1 MKSYRVQ
8 VNGKSYEVEVEE
20 VAERAAAPAA
30 PSKPAAPAQKPTSP
44 PVQIVPAAAGDEV
57 IISPMTGKIVS
68 VEVKQGQAV
77 KEGDLIFILEAMKME
92 NDILCGRA
100 GTVKEIRVT
109 GNALVNTGDVLAI
122 IG

>member
-1 MKSYRVQ
+1 MKRYRVQ

-20 VAERAAAPAA
+20 VAERATAPAA
-30 PSKPAAPAQKPTSP
+30 PSKPAAAAPQPMPA
-44 PVQIVPAAAGDEV
+44 PVQVVPAAAGDEV
-57 IISPMTGKIVS
+57 IVSPMPGKIVS

-77 KEGDLIFILEAMKME
+77 KEGDLIFVLEAMKME

-109 GNALVNTGDVLAI
+109 GNAQVNTGDVLAI